1 MPKESSSPGTTSCSN
16 RKPRPGQPGWNKCI
30 FTSVKIHLFY
40 VGGNLHFRYI
50 CLTRKCPPEL
60 PTGTPLYADYGYTG
74 QSAHQP
80 HRNIA
85 NSHEPVKGCTSMPP
99 HAETGQGGY
108 FRVNNEGSPQ
118 PRAIWRTLLRRPFDL
133 LVHRTIARPGLR
145 SGGLL
150 GASLPVCRE
159 G

>member
-1 MPKESSSPGTTSCSN
+1 MY
-16 RKPRPGQPGWNKCI
+16 
-30 FTSVKIHLFY
+30 L
-40 VGGNLHFRYI
+40 YI
-50 CLTRKCPPEL
+50 CKDTFILCGWQLTFSLHLSYTEMPARTSDGHPIVRRLRLHGAVCPSAAQKHSKQPR
-60 PTGTPLYADYGYTG
+60 TRQGVYKYA
-74 QSAHQP
+74 
-80 HRNIA
+80 
-85 NSHEPVKGCTSMPP
+85 P
-99 HAETGQGGY
+99 HAEMGQGGC

-150 GASLPVCRE
+150 GASLPVCWE